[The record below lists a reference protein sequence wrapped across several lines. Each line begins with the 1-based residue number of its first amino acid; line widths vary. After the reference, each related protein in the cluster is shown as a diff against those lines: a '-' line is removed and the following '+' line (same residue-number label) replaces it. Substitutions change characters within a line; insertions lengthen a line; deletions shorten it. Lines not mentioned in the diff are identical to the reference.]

1 MIKLYADEQFPL
13 PVVTILRTLGYD
25 ILTIQD
31 VGKAEQKISDPEV
44 LQDAISLNRA
54 VLTMNRRDFIRLHRQ
69 TPHHKGIIIC
79 KSNTN
84 WEKIA
89 HAIHNHLIQFES
101 IHGELIRIKLPS
113 V

>member
-31 VGKAEQKISDPEV
+31 AGKAEQKVSDPEV
-44 LQDAISLNRA
+44 LQDAISFNRA

-69 TPHHKGIIIC
+69 TPNHKGIIIC
-79 KSNTN
+79 RSNTN
-84 WEKIA
+84 WKKIA
-89 HAIHNHLIQFES
+89 HAIHNHLIQFQS
-101 IHGELIRIKLPS
+101 IDGELIRVKTPS
-113 V
+113 I